1 MCKSAPP
8 PPPFPQI
15 GEKSSLSESDT
26 KDWRGEEREV
36 RKEERN

>member
-8 PPPFPQI
+8 PLFPQI

-26 KDWRGEEREV
+26 KDWRGEERE
-36 RKEERN
+36 R